1 MWCDSRDRI
10 RRLTRRQAS
19 PPKRHRALRATA
31 AAAAHERRGV
41 HVCAQARDGL
51 HLAVAGAR
59 RSVELRSAVG
69 FWCSDLVTS
78 SGRPYHVTRAPCLFS
93 CTSSNSTAPKTAND
107 MSHTRHTTLCGVVQV
122 GGSNVF
128 ERLAPTPKQLTS
140 AKSAREEKREA
151 RELDGATFKPQRL
164 AAAASDA
171 SRRMKS
177 DPPPGL
183 AQHVARM
190 VPVTATMRNDSATG
204 GSLGATTEQR
214 ALAECTFAPKVR
226 VCLRSSWR
234 RDVPH
239 EGSYEASHRRSHQQS
254 YPRIASKDRIQ
265 GSRH

>member
-1 MWCDSRDRI
+1 MPLS
-10 RRLTRRQAS
+10 
-19 PPKRHRALRATA
+19 
-31 AAAAHERRGV
+31 V
-41 HVCAQARDGL
+41 H
-51 HLAVAGAR
+51 
-59 RSVELRSAVG
+59 
-69 FWCSDLVTS
+69 
-78 SGRPYHVTRAPCLFS
+78 
-93 CTSSNSTAPKTAND
+93 
-107 MSHTRHTTLCGVVQV
+107 VVQV

-140 AKSAREEKREA
+140 AKSAREEQREA

-164 AAAASDA
+164 AAASDA

-204 GSLGATTEQR
+204 GGLGAATGER

-239 EGSYEASHRRSHQQS
+239 KDHMKDHAND
-254 YPRIASKDRIQ
+254 RINNQIQ
-265 GSRH
+265 GSHLMAIYLISERRLRVTGAFRT